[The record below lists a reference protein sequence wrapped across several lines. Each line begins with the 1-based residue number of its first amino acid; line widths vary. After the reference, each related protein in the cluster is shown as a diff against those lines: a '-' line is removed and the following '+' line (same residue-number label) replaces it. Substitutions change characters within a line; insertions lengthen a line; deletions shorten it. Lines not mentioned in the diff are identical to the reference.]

1 MNVSSGTRTVFPNLL
16 PEDDNTFAPPALSA
30 YGIALLSDKTD
41 YAKHSLSIYDSRDNT
56 ALKNSLK
63 SKLSVH
69 FKASNDQMSPSDN
82 GNAPGNGSSHSYM
95 SGNTSSHN
103 ISSISMS
110 GQTPSGLFSSSN
122 MHDENEENEE
132 LDNSADLGRNPA
144 PGGLEPRPIS
154 NGVSNPKRSRLT
166 RRFRSLGPP
175 KRASEVFL
183 SEEVPFSS
191 TGLHLSPP
199 EVHSP
204 VEFKTPVKHT
214 VLSPSTENLELR
226 GTKRITSD
234 SNFFKSLEMLKLKSP
249 ETGFTDRTE
258 HHTSAK
264 RSRPRADFL
273 PAPILQQRVPL
284 LNISSNY
291 VNMEKTASF
300 RKPKALKLTNPQGPV
315 TNPMNYLLPPST
327 KSESSPQSNPPDKLD
342 DTKRKKVIT
351 VNSHHYEK
359 LDLIG
364 RGGTSKV
371 YKVRRIDTNKHLAI
385 KKVAFDLFDETC
397 VSGFKGEIDLLNRL
411 KNEARVVRLI
421 DHAVND
427 GSIYLVMECGD
438 IDLAHVLLNKL
449 AAGSAL
455 DLNFVRFHAIEI
467 LKCVEAVHCAGIVHS
482 DLKPANFLFVKGILK
497 IIDFGIAN
505 AVPDHTANVYRE
517 SQIGTPNYMAPET
530 MVEITRPGSAALIHG
545 KGSAWK
551 AGRPSDIWS
560 CGCII
565 YQMIYGRPPYGSY
578 SGQARIMAI
587 MNPQVKIQYPL
598 KGIGEVPVP
607 ASVVE
612 LMQKCLERN
621 PGDRWTVEEC
631 LNSSFLKPR
640 AVSKAFVKDLVYS
653 AVNFG
658 YNARRSGEISDDVY
672 DRLVETVLKQIED
685 LNYA

>member
-1 MNVSSGTRTVFPNLL
+1 MDVSSGTRTVFPNLL

-41 YAKHSLSIYDSRDNT
+41 YAKNSLSIYDPKDNT

-63 SKLSVH
+63 SRLSVH
-69 FKASNDQMSPSDN
+69 FKASSEQISLSDN
-82 GNAPGNGSSHSYM
+82 GNTLGTASTYSNNN
-95 SGNTSSHN
+95 GNTSSHN
-103 ISSISMS
+103 ISSISM
-110 GQTPSGLFSSSN
+110 GGHTPSGLFSSSN
-122 MHDENEENEE
+122 IHEENEENDEY
-132 LDNSADLGRNPA
+132 DHSADLGRDPV
-144 PGGLEPRPIS
+144 PGGPESRPVS
-154 NGVSNPKRSRLT
+154 NGFSNPKRSRLT
-166 RRFRSLGPP
+166 RRFKSLGPP
-175 KRASEVFL
+175 KRASEVFA
-183 SEEVPFSS
+183 EEAPLPL
-191 TGLHLSPP
+191 TGLHLSPH
-199 EVHSP
+199 EVRSP
-204 VEFKTPVKHT
+204 VEFKTPVRN
-214 VLSPSTENLELR
+214 VIESPPAEETETR
-226 GTKRITSD
+226 STKRITSE
-234 SNFFKSLEMLKLKSP
+234 SNFFKSLEILKLKSP
-249 ETGFTDRTE
+249 GLGLTDLPE
-258 HHTSAK
+258 QYPAK
-264 RSRPRADFL
+264 RSRSRIEHLTASI
-273 PAPILQQRVPL
+273 ARQRVPL
-284 LNISSNY
+284 QIISPSFANIENS
-291 VNMEKTASF
+291 ASF
-300 RKPKALKLTNPQGPV
+300 RKPKTPKLSYPTSSGSDPIKYSHPPEAKFEHPLRPQL
-315 TNPMNYLLPPST
+315 TH
-327 KSESSPQSNPPDKLD
+327 LD
-342 DTKRKKVIT
+342 DAKRKKVIV
-351 VNSHHYEK
+351 VNSHQYEK
-359 LDLIG
+359 LELIG

-397 VSGFKGEIDLLNRL
+397 VNGFKGEIDLLTRL
-411 KNEARVVRLI
+411 KHELRVVRLV
-421 DHAVND
+421 DHTIND

-467 LKCVEAVHCAGIVHS
+467 LKCVEAVHREGIVHS

-530 MVEITRPGSAALIHG
+530 MVEITRPGLATLVPDK

-587 MNPQVKIQYPL
+587 MNPQVKIQYPS

-607 ASVVE
+607 ISVIE

-631 LNSSFLKPR
+631 LDSSFLKPR
-640 AVSKAFVKDLVYS
+640 AVSKTFVKDLVYS

-658 YNARRSGEISDDVY
+658 YNARLSGDITDDVY

>member
-1 MNVSSGTRTVFPNLL
+1 MVFPNLL

-41 YAKHSLSIYDSRDNT
+41 YAKHSLTIYDAKDNT

-63 SKLSVH
+63 SRLSVH
-69 FKASNDQMSPSDN
+69 FNSSKNQ
-82 GNAPGNGSSHSYM
+82 GSLYDD
-95 SGNTSSHN
+95 GNTPATATSLTNTNGTSNTSNHN
-103 ISSISMS
+103 ISSINMS
-110 GQTPSGLFSSSN
+110 SHTLSGLFSSSN
-122 MHDENEENEE
+122 IHDENDENDEH
-132 LDNSADLGRNPA
+132 DHSADLGLDPA
-144 PGGLEPRPIS
+144 PGGLESRPVS
-154 NGVSNPKRSRLT
+154 NGFSNPKRSRLT
-166 RRFRSLGPP
+166 RRFKSLGPP
-175 KRASEVFL
+175 KRASEVTL
-183 SEEVPFSS
+183 PVEMPPYPS
-191 TGLHLSPP
+191 GIHLSPH
-199 EVHSP
+199 EVVTP
-204 VEFKTPVKHT
+204 VEFKTPARNVIA
-214 VLSPSTENLELR
+214 STLEEQAEPR
-226 GTKRITSD
+226 TAKKITSE
-234 SNFFKSLEMLKLKSP
+234 SSFFKSLELLKQKSP
-249 ETGFTDRTE
+249 GLGLTDLPE
-258 HHTSAK
+258 QFPSAK
-264 RSRPRADFL
+264 RLRPRAEHQV
-273 PAPILQQRVPL
+273 APVARQRVPL
-284 LNISSNY
+284 QTISPNYANIENGA
-291 VNMEKTASF
+291 ASF
-300 RKPKALKLTNPQGPV
+300 RKPKAPKLAYQSSSGQDPI
-315 TNPMNYLLPPST
+315 NYSLSRKAELEEPAHPIQMT
-327 KSESSPQSNPPDKLD
+327 QMEES
-342 DTKRKKVIT
+342 KRRNVIV
-351 VNSHHYEK
+351 VNSHQYEK
-359 LDLIG
+359 LELIG

-397 VSGFKGEIDLLNRL
+397 VNCFKGEIDLLTRL
-411 KNEARVVRLI
+411 KQEVRVVRLV

-467 LKCVEAVHCAGIVHS
+467 LKCVQAVHRAGIVHS

-497 IIDFGIAN
+497 IIDFGIAD

-530 MVEITRPGSAALIHG
+530 MVEITRPGFSPLVSDK

-551 AGRPSDIWS
+551 SGRPSDIWS

-587 MNPQVKIQYPL
+587 MNPQVKIQYPS

-607 ASVVE
+607 TSAIE
-612 LMQKCLERN
+612 LMQKCLERT
-621 PGDRWTVEEC
+621 PGDRWTVEQC

-640 AVSKAFVKDLVYS
+640 AVSKTFVKDLVYS

-658 YNARRSGEISDDVY
+658 YNARLSGEITDDVY